1 MKEDLHFKNESWK
14 LDIKSK
20 NETIK
25 SRNILIENLEEEL
38 SEKKEILKILTKQVQ
53 NFENQ
58 KENEIMHQSD

>member
-1 MKEDLHFKNESWK
+1 LKEDLHFKNESWK

>member
-14 LDIKSK
+14 LDVKSK